1 MLPRSPRFTLADTRF
16 PYTRLFR
23 VAGSAAAPRTSFSGR
38 RGAVMVADCRMPL
51 LPLDPIKGLS
61 MPRWAWTGRTGGRTE
76 VERSPWGRV
85 ASETGQRVR
94 RWVAIDAPVPARV
107 AADEGRRS
115 EEHTS
120 ELQSLMR
127 ISYAVFCLKKKTTN
141 TNHQIL

>member
-1 MLPRSPRFTLADTRF
+1 MTR
-16 PYTRLFR
+16 
-23 VAGSAAAPRTSFSGR
+23 VSSR
-38 RGAVMVADCRMPL
+38 RGAVRVADCRRPL

-107 AADEGRRS
+107 AADEGRCHARFRLS
-115 EEHTS
+115 RTRRTARWPTRHSLDRGEHTVPAPPP
-120 ELQSLMR
+120 LAPPTR
-127 ISYAVFCLKKKTTN
+127 KK
-141 TNHQIL
+141 

>member
-1 MLPRSPRFTLADTRF
+1 
-16 PYTRLFR
+16 
-23 VAGSAAAPRTSFSGR
+23 
-38 RGAVMVADCRMPL
+38 MVSDCRMPL

-107 AADEGRRS
+107 AADEGRCHARFRLRS

-127 ISYAVFCLKKKTTN
+127 ISYAVFCLKK
-141 TNHQIL
+141 

>member
-1 MLPRSPRFTLADTRF
+1 M
-16 PYTRLFR
+16 
-23 VAGSAAAPRTSFSGR
+23 R
-38 RGAVMVADCRMPL
+38 R

-107 AADEGRRS
+107 AADEGRCHARFRLSRTRRS

-120 ELQSLMR
+120 ELQALMR
-127 ISYAVFCLKKKTTN
+127 NSYDVFCWTNKTKIQ
-141 TNHQIL
+141 HQ

>member
-1 MLPRSPRFTLADTRF
+1 MCSVFFFFEQKTAYEMRIRDWSSDVFSSALV
-16 PYTRLFR
+16 R
-23 VAGSAAAPRTSFSGR
+23 VA
-38 RGAVMVADCRMPL
+38 VCRMPL

-107 AADEGRRS
+107 AADEGRDRKS
-115 EEHTS
+115 TRLNSSH
-120 ELQSLMR
+120 
-127 ISYAVFCLKKKTTN
+127 
-141 TNHQIL
+141 